1 MTTLG
6 IDASRALRARRTG
19 TERYAYELVVR
30 LSALAHRAD
39 WRVRLYTDQPPPSA
53 LRTAVP
59 HAEWVVMPRPRLW
72 THTALAPELRRR
84 PPDLFFEPAHVL
96 PLWHPPA
103 SVVTVHD
110 VGYEYFP
117 DAHTRFQ
124 RFYLRLTTR
133 WHVRA
138 ARLILADSHATR
150 NDLVRLYAAPP
161 ARVRV
166 VYPGVDLAHFAPR
179 SPDAVAAVRARYG
192 IHGRY
197 LLYVGT
203 LQPRKNLRR
212 VLDAFAQTA
221 PAFPDVQLVLVGAA
235 GWRMDAFADLLTA
248 LGDRVVRTGYVD
260 DAELPALY
268 TGAVALVFPSLF
280 EGFGFPVLEAHACG
294 TPVIAST
301 TTSLPEVA
309 GDAALLVNPLET
321 NAIADA
327 MRRLLEDD
335 ALRADLAARGRA
347 NAARFT
353 WDASAAHVWDALMEA
368 YRG

>member
-19 TERYAYELVVR
+19 TERYAYELTTR
-30 LSALAHRAD
+30 LSAIAHHAG
-39 WRVRLYTDQPPPSA
+39 WHVRLYTDQLPPA
-53 LRTAVP
+53 EFRAAVP
-59 HAEWVVMPRPRLW
+59 SAEWVVLSRPRLW

-84 PPDLFFEPAHVL
+84 PPDVFFEPAHVL
-96 PLWHPPA
+96 PFWHPPV
-103 SVVTVHD
+103 SVVTIHD

-117 DAHTRFQ
+117 NAHTRFQ

-133 WHVRA
+133 WHVHA
-138 ARLILADSHATR
+138 ARLVLADSHATR
-150 NDLVRLYAAPP
+150 DDLVRLYAANPT
-161 ARVRV
+161 RIRV
-166 VYPGVDLAHFAPR
+166 VYPGVDLTHFSPQP
-179 SPDAVAAVRARYG
+179 PDAVATVCQRYG

-212 VLDAFAQTA
+212 VLAAFASIA
-221 PAFPDVQLVLVGAA
+221 ERHPDVRLVLVGAA
-235 GWRMDAFADLLTA
+235 GWRMDAFADLMQT
-248 LGDRVVRTGYVD
+248 LGDRLVRTGYVA
-260 DAELPALY
+260 DADLPALY

-280 EGFGFPVLEAHACG
+280 EGFGFPVLEAQACG

-309 GDAALLVNPLET
+309 GDAALLVNPLDT
-321 NAIADA
+321 HAIAQA
-327 MRRLLEDD
+327 MHRLLEDEP
-335 ALRADLAARGRA
+335 LHADLAARGRA

-353 WDASAAHVWDALMEA
+353 WEASATNVWNALMEA
-368 YRG
+368 AHG